1 MAQAGPVD
9 QQTAVWCPEIQD
21 QICRAARGERE
32 AAAVRSAKTWKGG
45 ERKTGKKKKKGGHAQ
60 MPVSTWK
67 WSEPES
73 TDLAHTR
80 K

>member
-1 MAQAGPVD
+1 MFLRQNVAQTGPLD

-45 ERKTGKKKKKGGHAQ
+45 ERKTGKKKKNTFLKI
-60 MPVSTWK
+60 
-67 WSEPES
+67 
-73 TDLAHTR
+73 L
-80 K
+80 